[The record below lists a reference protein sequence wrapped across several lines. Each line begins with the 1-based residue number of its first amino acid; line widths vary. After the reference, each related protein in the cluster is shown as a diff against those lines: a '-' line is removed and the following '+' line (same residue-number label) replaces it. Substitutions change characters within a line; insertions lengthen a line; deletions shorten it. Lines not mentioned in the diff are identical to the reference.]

1 MPFGKKF
8 TRKQKILC
16 LAALVLSGFLILYYY
31 FFLSDTRRFRSLTEE
46 MFYSELS
53 ENTLSLHYT
62 LAYPEE
68 WGFTGDAVLTSY
80 EPGSAGGGE
89 SNVRP
94 EKDRRTAGKDTGEL
108 KAGVSSDYAD
118 ISETLERL
126 SGISRD
132 RLSDEDAYAYDLL
145 TRYLTLRLA
154 GTAYPYYSEPMAPA
168 SGMQSGLPT
177 LLADYTFRCEKDVED
192 YLKLLDQT
200 DTYFQG
206 MIQYEKEKSQNGL
219 FMSDTSAGKI
229 IKQCTEIMDRDA
241 LSSGTHFLHDTFKER
256 LDLLEKDGL
265 ITDLQ
270 KEHWISENDRL
281 LTTVMAPAYE
291 EVADAFTILSGTG
304 TNSMGL
310 SYFPDGSAYYEYLLA
325 STTGSSRSIPEI
337 KAMLWNDFQ
346 QNIVALVNLY
356 NSAPGLSALGGNSRI
371 AFPLSTPEEM
381 LEDLQNRIRD
391 NFPDFP
397 AAGERFV
404 PGYTV
409 KSVSPSMEDYTSPA
423 YYLTPP
429 VDDMRSNIIYI
440 NHKNS
445 PDALTLYTTL
455 AHEGYPGHLYQTVYS
470 QMYMNRK
477 DASPIRYLLHYGGY
491 VEGWALYVENLSY
504 GYAQQV
510 VGEDHP
516 LEALWFEA
524 CRLDRNLQLCLYSLL
539 DIAIH
544 HEGATPGQV
553 RAILSKMG
561 ITNAQTAS
569 AVYQYIVEEPVNYLK
584 YYLGYLEFLNLRDTA
599 RKMWGE
605 EFTLQRFHQF
615 VLETGP
621 SDFQGLHEKLAAS

>member
-1 MPFGKKF
+1 M
-8 TRKQKILC
+8 
-16 LAALVLSGFLILYYY
+16 
-31 FFLSDTRRFRSLTEE
+31 
-46 MFYSELS
+46 
-53 ENTLSLHYT
+53 
-62 LAYPEE
+62 
-68 WGFTGDAVLTSY
+68 
-80 EPGSAGGGE
+80 
-89 SNVRP
+89 
-94 EKDRRTAGKDTGEL
+94 
-108 KAGVSSDYAD
+108 
-118 ISETLERL
+118 
-126 SGISRD
+126 
-132 RLSDEDAYAYDLL
+132 L

-219 FMSDTSAGKI
+219 FMSDTSANKI

-553 RAILSKMG
+553 RAILAKMG
-561 ITNAQTAS
+561 ITNTQTAS

-605 EFTLQRFHQF
+605 DFTLQRFHQF

-621 SDFQGLHEKLAAS
+621 SDFQGLQEKLAAS